1 MAQIRFHKLAS
12 LFVLLAAGA
21 WIVTGEF
28 SSVGSAASDG
38 ETKGQVKAETVK
50 ADAIV
55 KPLRTISAVAVPS
68 TQHSLTI
75 RISGQTAAD
84 KRAELASRSSGTIS
98 LLAFKQGDMVKAG
111 AVILDMDSKEK
122 KIAATAA
129 SEVVQQK
136 KAKFAATEALAKR
149 GNVAKLQL
157 DEARADLQGA
167 QSQWEAAKAELE
179 RTQVIAPF
187 DGVVDRITVE
197 NGSSVQQGAPVA
209 TLLSLDP
216 IIATGEV
223 SERNLSTIKVGSP
236 ATIRLVNGTVAQGT
250 VRYISREASAAT
262 RTFRIEVAIKNTD
275 GGIPSGMTAE
285 INLKSD
291 PVAAI
296 KLPRSAVTLNRDGVL
311 GVRAVDKNN
320 KVIFLKVE
328 LIDDA
333 TDAIVLTGV
342 PDGTKVIVSG
352 QDFVTDG
359 EAVTV
364 VAPDAV
370 LMKKLM
376 AEFSAAQN

>member
-28 SSVGSAASDG
+28 SSVGSAASEG
-38 ETKGQVKAETVK
+38 ETKAQTIK

-136 KAKFAATEALAKR
+136 TAKFTATEALAKR

-262 RTFRIEVAIKNTD
+262 RTFRIEVAVQNSD

-296 KLPRSAVTLNRDGVL
+296 KLPRSAVTLNSDGVL

-359 EAVTV
+359 EAVV
-364 VAPDAV
+364 VVEPDAV

>member
-1 MAQIRFHKLAS
+1 MAKIRFHKLAS
-12 LFVLLAAGA
+12 LFVFLAAGA

-28 SSVGSAASDG
+28 SSVGSAALEEKVKSG
-38 ETKGQVKAETVK
+38 PTKPE
-50 ADAIV
+50 ISV
-55 KPLRTISAVAVPS
+55 KPPRTISAVSVPS
-68 TQHSLTI
+68 VQHRLTI
-75 RISGQTAAD
+75 RVSGQTAAD

-98 LLAFKQGDMVKAG
+98 LLAYSQGDAVKAG

-122 KIAATAA
+122 KIAADAA
-129 SEVVQQK
+129 SQVVKQK
-136 KAKFAATEALAKR
+136 QAKFAATEALAKR

-157 DEARADLQGA
+157 DDARADLQGA
-167 QSQWEAAKAELE
+167 QSRWEAAKAELE

-187 DGVVDRITVE
+187 DGVVDKIAVE

-223 SERNLSTIKVGSP
+223 SERDLGSVKVGSP
-236 ATIRLVNGTVAQGT
+236 ATIRLVNGIIAEGS
-250 VRYISREASAAT
+250 VRYISREANAAT
-262 RTFRIEVAIKNTD
+262 RTFRIEVAVKNTD
-275 GGIPSGMTAE
+275 GQIPSGMTAE

-296 KLPRSAVTLNRDGVL
+296 KLPRSAVTLNSDGAL
-311 GVRAVDKNN
+311 GVRAVDKNSE
-320 KVIFLKVE
+320 VVFLKVE

-333 TDAIVLTGV
+333 TNAIVLTGV

-359 EAVTV
+359 ERVTV
-364 VAPDAV
+364 VEPDAA

-376 AEFSAAQN
+376 AEFAAAQN